1 MMNTVRD
8 VFNRLTKWFTGRI
21 PGTQNILAVYAVIVT
36 MIYSWTLITSFY
48 KLPSWLFYLTVGQI
62 LSMYAYFFLANLLES
77 LIVLAGVLLLDFT
90 IFAPLKNRQ
99 EFQARSIVVVLIVL
113 SSSMARLLLFKSFE
127 ASETFID
134 GELTWWLLTVVIG
147 LFLAVVLP
155 WNKMIRG
162 FLEGLA
168 ERFSIFVYL
177 YIPLSLISIVV
188 VIVRNLN

>member
-127 ASETFID
+127 ASETFIT
-134 GELTWWLLTVVIG
+134 GELTWWLVTVVIG
-147 LFLAVVLP
+147 LFLAVILP
-155 WNKMIRG
+155 WNKTIRS